1 MKLLVPACQLNT
13 AETMGLLLGCS
24 ILTSLNHIFLFTDKS
39 WRVLLSKSFS
49 RSPHK
54 LLWWGGNSSIFNDG
68 EGRLTQRMPC
78 CCARTLGCLALFG
91 PNKLTAYSKE
101 LVWWVAF
108 FFSPFCS
115 LGTGSCSSQGWCGV
129 YQRPDR
135 LPSSRLLS
143 AQGHHVSNLALWLKR
158 FARGAN

>member
-1 MKLLVPACQLNT
+1 MGKQRRMKLLVPACQLNT
-13 AETMGLLLGCS
+13 AEIMGFLLGCS

-49 RSPHK
+49 RSPYK

-78 CCARTLGCLALFG
+78 CCACTLGCLALFG

-108 FFSPFCS
+108 FFLSFLLIRNWKLLFTGMMWSLSVTWSPAFFKVAIS
-115 LGTGSCSSQGWCGV
+115 AGT
-129 YQRPDR
+129 
-135 LPSSRLLS
+135 SRE
-143 AQGHHVSNLALWLKR
+143 
-158 FARGAN
+158 